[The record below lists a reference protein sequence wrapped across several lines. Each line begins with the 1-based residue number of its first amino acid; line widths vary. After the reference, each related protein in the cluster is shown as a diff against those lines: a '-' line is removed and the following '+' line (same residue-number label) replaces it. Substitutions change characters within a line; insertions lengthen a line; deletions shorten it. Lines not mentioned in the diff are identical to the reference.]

1 MRQIDRPVERSRAVA
16 AAIARVRKLAL
27 TPTSAATTAEN
38 GESGAE
44 EDGMSAD
51 GVRGR
56 YHARR
61 LVDILAKA
69 EGWWEIND
77 AALVGQY
84 ATDEQ
89 WDAITRHRD
98 QANAFLDTAA
108 DARRAAA
115 CASAPPRSDQ
125 WG

>member
-1 MRQIDRPVERSRAVA
+1 
-16 AAIARVRKLAL
+16 
-27 TPTSAATTAEN
+27 
-38 GESGAE
+38 
-44 EDGMSAD
+44 MSAD

-77 AALVGQY
+77 ATLVGQY

-89 WDAITRHRD
+89 WEAITSHRK
-98 QANAFLDTAA
+98 QATAFLDTAA
-108 DARRAAA
+108 DARRTTTRTGLV
-115 CASAPPRSDQ
+115 P
-125 WG
+125 